1 MISASN
7 TPLNLIQDTNRFS
20 ELCERWRSLPFIAI
34 DTEFIRT
41 NTFYPK
47 IGLLQIADHF
57 ECYLIDPLHIED
69 WSCFED
75 LLAEPNCTFV
85 IHSCGEDLNLLST
98 SIGNV
103 PHSVFDTQIAAAFL
117 EMGYSV
123 SYQALVAKL
132 LNTDLSKDETRS
144 NWLNRPLSKAQ
155 LLYAANDVCYL
166 LQLQAML
173 YEQLAAKGKL
183 SWLKSEC
190 KFLVDS
196 VGEVENTSNWQRTY
210 TNISNA
216 WKLDNQGL
224 QYLQALCYWRE
235 DTARKRD
242 KPRNWI
248 AKDADLF
255 GIAQHMA
262 VSSECS
268 LEVINS
274 IRLSDKRLL
283 NKYGGQ
289 IFKVLE
295 KQNVVSDDTDAQ
307 LLTRPLSMSM
317 RAKLKKCQHVVETQ
331 SQKHG
336 IAPELLARKKILQN
350 QLLMY
355 KKTGKLLWKGELATW
370 RKEILEPEFIG
381 IYSEA

>member
-1 MISASN
+1 M
-7 TPLNLIQDTNRFS
+7 PLNLIQDTNRFS
-20 ELCERWRSLPFIAI
+20 ELCARWRSLPFIAI

-47 IGLLQIADHF
+47 IGLLQIADHS

-69 WSCFED
+69 WSCFAD

-123 SYQALVAKL
+123 SYQSLVAKL
-132 LNTDLSKDETRS
+132 LNTDLTKDETRS

-196 VGEVENTSNWQRTY
+196 AGEVENTSNWQRTY

-268 LEVINS
+268 LEVIHS

-295 KQNVVSDDTDAQ
+295 MQNEVSGDTDAQ

>member
-1 MISASN
+1 
-7 TPLNLIQDTNRFS
+7 
-20 ELCERWRSLPFIAI
+20 
-34 DTEFIRT
+34 
-41 NTFYPK
+41 
-47 IGLLQIADHF
+47 
-57 ECYLIDPLHIED
+57 
-69 WSCFED
+69 
-75 LLAEPNCTFV
+75 V

-255 GIAQHMA
+255 SIAQHMA

-317 RAKLKKCQHVVETQ
+317 RAKLKECQHVVETQ
-331 SQKHG
+331 SKKHG
-336 IAPELLARKKILQN
+336 IAPELLARKKILQK

>member
-20 ELCERWRSLPFIAI
+20 ELCETWRSLPFIAI

-47 IGLLQIADHF
+47 IGLLQIADHS

-69 WSCFED
+69 WSCFAD

-196 VGEVENTSNWQRTY
+196 VGEAENISNWQRTY

-274 IRLSDKRLL
+274 LRLSDKRLL

-295 KQNVVSDDTDAQ
+295 MQNEVSDDTDAQ

-317 RAKLKKCQHVVETQ
+317 RAKLKECQHVVQTQ
-331 SQKHG
+331 SKKHG

>member
-235 DTARKRD
+235 DTARERD

-255 GIAQHMA
+255 SIAQHMA

-317 RAKLKKCQHVVETQ
+317 RAKLKECQHVVETQ
-331 SQKHG
+331 SKKHG

>member
-69 WSCFED
+69 WSCFAD
-75 LLAEPNCTFV
+75 LLAEPKCTFV

-183 SWLKSEC
+183 NWLKSEC

-196 VGEVENTSNWQRTY
+196 VGEVENSSNWQRTY

-255 GIAQHMA
+255 SIAQHMA

-355 KKTGKLLWKGELATW
+355 KKTGKLLWTGELATW

>member
-47 IGLLQIADHF
+47 IGLLQIADHS

-69 WSCFED
+69 WSCFAD

-268 LEVINS
+268 LEVIHS

-295 KQNVVSDDTDAQ
+295 KQNEVSDDTDAQ

-317 RAKLKKCQHVVETQ
+317 RAKLKECQHVVETQ
-331 SQKHG
+331 SKKHG
-336 IAPELLARKKILQN
+336 IAPELLARKKILQK

>member
-69 WSCFED
+69 WSCFAD
-75 LLAEPNCTFV
+75 LLAEPKCTFV

-268 LEVINS
+268 LEVIHS

-317 RAKLKKCQHVVETQ
+317 RAKLKECQHVVETQ
-331 SQKHG
+331 SKKHG

>member
-47 IGLLQIADHF
+47 IGLLQIADHS

-117 EMGYSV
+117 DMGYSV

-132 LNTDLSKDETRS
+132 LNTDLTKDETRS

-262 VSSECS
+262 ISSECS

-295 KQNVVSDDTDAQ
+295 MQNEVSGDTDAQ

-317 RAKLKKCQHVVETQ
+317 RAKLKECQHVVETQ
-331 SQKHG
+331 SKKHG

>member
-7 TPLNLIQDTNRFS
+7 TPLNLIQDTDRFS
-20 ELCERWRSLPFIAI
+20 ELCERWSSLPFIAI

-47 IGLLQIADHF
+47 IGLLQIADHS
-57 ECYLIDPLHIED
+57 ECYLIDPLHIQD
-69 WSCFED
+69 WSCFVD
-75 LLAEPNCTFV
+75 LLAEPKCTFV
-85 IHSCGEDLNLLST
+85 IHSCGEDLNLLNT

-103 PHSVFDTQIAAAFL
+103 PHCVFDTQIAAAFL
-117 EMGYSV
+117 GMGYSL

-166 LQLQAML
+166 LQLQTML
-173 YEQLAAKGKL
+173 YEKLATMGKL

-196 VGEVENTSNWQRTY
+196 AGEVENTLNWQCTY

-216 WKLDNQGL
+216 WKLDNKGL

-255 GIAQHMA
+255 SIAQQMA

-274 IRLSDKRLL
+274 LRLFDKRLL

-295 KQNVVSDDTDAQ
+295 MQNEISDNTDAQ
-307 LLTRPLSMSM
+307 LLARPLNVSM
-317 RAKLKKCQHVVETQ
+317 RAKLKACQQVVETQ
-331 SQKHG
+331 SQKLG

-355 KKTGKLLWKGELATW
+355 KKTGELLWEGELATW
-370 RKEILEPEFIG
+370 RREILEPEFIG

>member
-47 IGLLQIADHF
+47 IGLLQIADHS

-69 WSCFED
+69 WSCFAD

-123 SYQALVAKL
+123 SYQSLVAKL
-132 LNTDLSKDETRS
+132 LNTDLTKDETRS

-196 VGEVENTSNWQRTY
+196 VGEAENISNWQRTY

-274 IRLSDKRLL
+274 LRLSDKRLL

-295 KQNVVSDDTDAQ
+295 MQNEVSDDTDAQ

-317 RAKLKKCQHVVETQ
+317 RAKLKECQHVVETQ

-336 IAPELLARKKILQN
+336 IAPELLARKKILQK